1 MANSAWG
8 ELSWSAGTFGG
19 LNDVTVQV
27 TAPGTLTTWGSNSWG
42 QFGWGEN
49 LGLSTLEGNT
59 TVDIITVANV
69 TGQLLNTSLNSV
81 TATGTANLTL
91 TGQQLTTTLNS
102 VTTLIATDVSLT
114 GQSLTSALGI
124 VDPGPDANLT
134 GQQLTLSFN
143 GNVDIDIAVAAV
155 ITGQSL
161 TLALGNE
168 TVDLNTP
175 VNITGQN
182 LTSALN
188 SVITKLDVTVNVTGF
203 SLTGT
208 TGQLYVGA
216 WASVNTGQSIIW
228 TEVAA

>member
-8 ELSWSAGTFGG
+8 ELGWSAGTFGG